1 MSFIN
6 DIDLFGEPVSKK
18 KKVRKTKEDEI
29 HDRTASLLELWT
41 RLPDKLTSQ
50 HIISDG
56 TFDFYSF
63 VPAALQMQKTGFDE
77 FLGTTWLMNQP
88 ISTDLVARYDSGEIR
103 KIELIVGRYLKART
117 PGVYGFLKNASRER
131 ENMRVKE
138 GRIHAKIILLANY
151 DTDTFLTIEGSA
163 NFTGNP
169 RTEQYIVMNNM
180 EVYNHHK
187 QWIDEFRW

>member
-18 KKVRKTKEDEI
+18 KKARKTKEDEI

-163 NFTGNP
+163 NFTGNL